1 MTHLTVKELCERWR
15 IAAGTLQNWRS
26 HGHGPAFLKWGKN
39 ILYPMTEIEA
49 WEQKHF
55 RTSTSN

>member
-1 MTHLTVKELCERWR
+1 MTHLTVKDLCQRWH

-26 HGHGPAFLKWGKN
+26 NGHGPAFLKWGKN

-55 RTSTSN
+55 KTSTSI